1 MSDESIKNNS
11 EQNTPKSA
19 ENTENED
26 FVDINSSSEDE
37 VVFHGTIRETQ
48 NNSDTLPE
56 EQDTVPQKIKASKK
70 RIVTNTVCIVLACI
84 MIIAGSGFIVVFSI
98 FSRVGYAPINNTEDE
113 IKSSSQVSKQNSQI
127 NNHTYEGKLLN
138 DQQIL
143 NILLIGADTRYNATS
158 GNSDTMILLSIDT
171 KNKKIKLLSL
181 LRDTYIAIPGYE
193 GNKLNAPFAFN
204 GAELTVKTI
213 QLNYGIQIDRYA
225 IVDFY
230 SFKEIIDSIGGLD
243 IDLTEEEID
252 YINWQIW
259 INEQPEYSE
268 LPAGEYKDSVRA
280 QLLQSW
286 LVSVPESSKPI
297 NKDILN
303 FKENGDDE
311 PTARVKLNGR
321 QALWQARNR
330 GEEGLCSGDD
340 YTRTLRQRN
349 VISLMITKLKNS
361 DISTVMSIIYEIG
374 PMITTNLKTSEITSL
389 AANITKYLK
398 YDIVSQSAPDRA
410 SLGIDYYFED
420 IYNDNGYIGN
430 CIVIIDWDDF
440 RDKVA
445 GFVLGTENKLK
456 IGDD

>member
-11 EQNTPKSA
+11 EQNTPKAA

-48 NNSDTLPE
+48 N
-56 EQDTVPQKIKASKK
+56 TVPKKVKASKK

-193 GNKLNAPFAFN
+193 GNKLNAPFAFS

-268 LPAGEYKDSVRA
+268 LPAGEYTVTYY
-280 QLLQSW
+280 LGL
-286 LVSVPESSKPI
+286 
-297 NKDILN
+297 
-303 FKENGDDE
+303 
-311 PTARVKLNGR
+311 
-321 QALWQARNR
+321 
-330 GEEGLCSGDD
+330 EEG
-340 YTRTLRQRN
+340 T
-349 VISLMITKLKNS
+349 
-361 DISTVMSIIYEIG
+361 EI
-374 PMITTNLKTSEITSL
+374 PE
-389 AANITKYLK
+389 
-398 YDIVSQSAPDRA
+398 D
-410 SLGIDYYFED
+410 GI
-420 IYNDNGYIGN
+420 
-430 CIVIIDWDDF
+430 
-440 RDKVA
+440 
-445 GFVLGTENKLK
+445 LGTVGVNSNAGAFNSADYQKKIDAGELTPVIENL
-456 IGDD
+456 IVESDCEDFELQVYAACAGLRIDSIEIRRN